1 MIDDK
6 VGPLPLRRDSQ
17 DPDVEES
24 LATQPEKDESEYML
38 KWNEHNS
45 QLISVFHQLC
55 QDNQFTDV
63 TLATETETF
72 QAHKLILSACSP
84 YFKKLFTQNPC
95 KHPVVF
101 LKDIPENHMKLLLE
115 YMYRGSISVKH
126 HELQEILS
134 TASSLKIRGLTTAE
148 APPSDISDTP
158 RPLIVDEHPIRPFS
172 PVNIPSSQTNH
183 MSGSSTEPDKF
194 QHIETGSSN
203 SATSGR
209 SGSTSRKGEGRKSSA
224 PKKLRLSGDRDSD
237 ISSPRHPPSLSLQ
250 EHIASGDERRPS
262 PDTEHIHRNSF
273 SISPTDHDNIAVSE
287 EEDLEIAEQPVDFSK
302 SSGGPPESGNSPYSI
317 LGSYLK
323 TGRSASPEDEQRNIG
338 TYESMRRNSE
348 LSGGLN
354 QAWMGPLANFN
365 RGPRPAS
372 RDSRGDSRE
381 ERDIEREGGDSDR
394 EGVDPP
400 TMSLKSTLGIDIA
413 DRLRSHFLANLP
425 SQSYAWLNGMQGLGG
440 KGSSGLPTDP
450 ASPLSNGRLL
460 DSSSDA
466 LKMEKH
472 PVGGI
477 RTGEIGANG
486 KPAVA
491 CEVCGKK
498 LADPSSLYR
507 HRKIHSG
514 DKPHKCPHC
523 PRRFIQRY
531 NMKQHIKTHRIQQ
544 LEDMKEEIMNG
555 EESGLHTSLGESGLH
570 ASLGEPG
577 LHASLKNL
585 PRFMQEQGLNMT
597 Q

>member
-1 MIDDK
+1 MEDVVAPI
-6 VGPLPLRRDSQ
+6 PLRRDSRDQ
-17 DPDVEES
+17 EDDSP
-24 LATQPEKDESEYML
+24 PEREDKDESEYML

-45 QLISVFHQLC
+45 QLITVFHQLC

-63 TLATETETF
+63 TLATETESF

-101 LKDIPENHMKLLLE
+101 LKDIPESHMKLLLE

-126 HELQEILS
+126 HELQEILN

-158 RPLIVDEHPIRPFS
+158 RPLIVDEHPNSRPYS
-172 PVNIPSSQTNH
+172 PVLSTAPSTNQ
-183 MSGSSTEPDKF
+183 TEPDKF
-194 QHIETGSSN
+194 QHIETGSST

-209 SGSTSRKGEGRKSSA
+209 SGSHSRKGDGRKSSA
-224 PKKLRLSGDRDSD
+224 PKKLRLSGDQDSD

-250 EHIASGDERRPS
+250 EHIVAGDERRTS
-262 PDTEHIHRNSF
+262 PDTEQHIHRNSF
-273 SISPTDHDNIAVSE
+273 SISPSDHDNIAVSE

-302 SSGGPPESGNSPYSI
+302 SSNGPLGSGSTPYSI

-323 TGRSASPEDEQRNIG
+323 TGRSSSPEDDHRNNSA
-338 TYESMRRNSE
+338 YDSLRRNSE
-348 LSGGLN
+348 LSSGLS
-354 QAWMGPLANFN
+354 QAWMAPLANFGRTN
-365 RGPRPAS
+365 PRPAS

-381 ERDIEREGGDSDR
+381 DRDGDREGGDSDR
-394 EGVDPP
+394 EGVDPSTP
-400 TMSLKSTLGIDIA
+400 INSLKNTLGIDIA

-425 SQSYAWLNGMQGLGG
+425 TQSYAWLNGMQGLGG
-440 KGSSGLPTDP
+440 KGSGMMPSDP
-450 ASPLSNGRLL
+450 SSHLSNGGML
-460 DSSSDA
+460 DSRVGDA
-466 LKMEKH
+466 LKLEKN

-477 RTGEIGANG
+477 NSNSTLNCRTGEIGANG

-544 LEDMKEEIMNG
+544 LDDMKEEPGMD
-555 EESGLHTSLGESGLH
+555 EQTSLH
-570 ASLGEPG
+570 AG
-577 LHASLKNL
+577 LKNL
-585 PRFMQEQGLNMT
+585 PAFMQEQGLNMT